1 MDNRVPTIIGTLE
14 TLADLRE
21 DGRRRF
27 IKRRTKEELEDIV
40 VALLQDQDMEK
51 VKEEGRVHGPAP
63 IQTPIVKS
71 DGLMADADAED
82 LATYKKSLWDR
93 IDSFEGSED
102 DCCTPTRTP
111 TMQARKLCNYAA
123 KKNKA
128 ASSSPF
134 RSVQKEVAYKNI
146 MGGQPSTPPMR
157 ITKKDTKTP
166 DHNKDAKLPPPSPE
180 HCNNHFSVVLH
191 VPGNYKD
198 VHFPGIDQLPVIVHS
213 ELKRRLDKHLIG
225 SAYKTYAFDRLSK
238 NPSFYE
244 DRPFCIYEQVRCG
257 LRNKEFGKPVKLQAF
272 TQGGRLGL
280 RADDKCIEE
289 GIPCAH
295 IKKLNGG
302 YVFCIVPLPKDAQKS
317 VNWKELGFWVVE

>member
-1 MDNRVPTIIGTLE
+1 MDTCDPGIIGTLE

-27 IKRRTKEELEDIV
+27 VKRRTKEELEDIF
-40 VALLQDQDMEK
+40 VALFQEQDMEK

-63 IQTPIVKS
+63 IQTPIVKP
-71 DGLMADADAED
+71 DELMADADDED
-82 LATYKKSLWDR
+82 LPTSKKSVWDQ
-93 IDSFEGSED
+93 IDSFEDSDD
-102 DCCTPTRTP
+102 DCCTPTHTA
-111 TMQARKLCNYAA
+111 TMQGRKLRNSAA
-123 KKNKA
+123 TKNGA

-134 RSVQKEVAYKNI
+134 RSVQKEVAYKHI
-146 MGGQPSTPPMR
+146 MGRQPSTLPMR
-157 ITKKDTKTP
+157 IAKKDTKRP
-166 DHNKDAKLPPPSPE
+166 DQNKDAKL
-180 HCNNHFSVVLH
+180 SVVLH
-191 VPGNYKD
+191 VPGNYND

-295 IKKLNGG
+295 IKKLDGE

>member
-1 MDNRVPTIIGTLE
+1 MDTCDPGIIGTLE

-27 IKRRTKEELEDIV
+27 VKRRTKEELEDIF
-40 VALLQDQDMEK
+40 VALFQEQDMEK
-51 VKEEGRVHGPAP
+51 VKEEGR
-63 IQTPIVKS
+63 
-71 DGLMADADAED
+71 D
-82 LATYKKSLWDR
+82 LPTSKKSVWDQ
-93 IDSFEGSED
+93 IDSFEDSDD
-102 DCCTPTRTP
+102 DCCTPTHTA
-111 TMQARKLCNYAA
+111 TMQGRKLRNSAA
-123 KKNKA
+123 TKNGA

-134 RSVQKEVAYKNI
+134 RSVQKEVAYKHI
-146 MGGQPSTPPMR
+146 MGRQPSTLPMR
-157 ITKKDTKTP
+157 IAKKDTKRP
-166 DHNKDAKLPPPSPE
+166 DQNKDAKL
-180 HCNNHFSVVLH
+180 SVVLH
-191 VPGNYKD
+191 VPGNYND

-244 DRPFCIYEQVRCG
+244 DRPLCIYEQVRCG

-295 IKKLNGG
+295 IKKLDGE